1 MNYLNP
7 LELSCE
13 VKQEAISCTEELCR
27 LCAKSVTSY
36 SSIFQDNLHEY
47 LTLIFGVSIQQ
58 NDNWPKSIC
67 NICFEMAK
75 NYVKYVLSVRRAET
89 SLRSIYGELSNLE
102 PGISFINVQE
112 ILNPEDTR
120 DHASEGS
127 DYNENEDENDIK
139 VFPPGTENS
148 FDTLEDSKI
157 PNKITLNERQFLEE
171 SSKDNKPFFMEE
183 YDGQTSEETE
193 DLPTLNRRTPPTDQS
208 TDEEE
213 EQAETSLRSIYG
225 ELSNTPEPGIS
236 FINVQEILNPGDT
249 RDNGIEGSDENEN
262 EDNDVNVHE
271 TESEDSIDN
280 SEMHK
285 IANKRKRKE
294 SHIQDAPPK
303 GKKSALI
310 EENNGDS
317 CETEAVTQ
325 KKNRTRPSK
334 SKPTQNRRVP
344 STDKSKEEDERIKK
358 FFKMECSV
366 CSNPFETYN
375 ELKSH
380 AIKIHNDQKL
390 AFIICCKKKLDNRTK
405 IVNHLN
411 HHTKPDAYKCPKPG
425 CSKTFLTPTGL
436 YSHQLN
442 KHVKGKEKI
451 KCVHCSQSFL
461 TLYRLKSHE
470 LKHLNGNEEKQKF
483 K

>member
-13 VKQEAISCTEELCR
+13 VKKEAISCTEELCR

-67 NICFEMAK
+67 NVCFEVAK

-139 VFPPGTENS
+139 VFPPGSENS

-171 SSKDNKPFFMEE
+171 SSKDNKPSFMEE

-193 DLPTLNRRTPPTDQS
+193 DLPTLNRRTS
-208 TDEEE
+208 
-213 EQAETSLRSIYG
+213 
-225 ELSNTPEPGIS
+225 
-236 FINVQEILNPGDT
+236 
-249 RDNGIEGSDENEN
+249 
-262 EDNDVNVHE
+262 
-271 TESEDSIDN
+271 
-280 SEMHK
+280 
-285 IANKRKRKE
+285 
-294 SHIQDAPPK
+294 
-303 GKKSALI
+303 
-310 EENNGDS
+310 
-317 CETEAVTQ
+317 
-325 KKNRTRPSK
+325 
-334 SKPTQNRRVP
+334 
-344 STDKSKEEDERIKK
+344 STDKSTDEDERIRK
-358 FFKMECSV
+358 FFKLECSV

-380 AIKIHNDQKL
+380 AIKIHKDQKL

-411 HHTKPDAYKCPKPG
+411 HHAKVDAYNFPKPEWIVIDNNLTKPSKPLEMSV
-425 CSKTFLTPTGL
+425 CTDK
-436 YSHQLN
+436 
-442 KHVKGKEKI
+442 VKQSPLKI
-451 KCVHCSQSFL
+451 KMDRTSKMNYVQRKILSEFMYAHRGLARNL
-461 TLYRLKSHE
+461 TDSTQGKKHHKE
-470 LKHLNGNEEKQKF
+470 LWIQLTEKLNAAGPPTRPELVWRKCWTDRKQKVKNILTKNKKDTERTEGGPSDPIPLDELDLLVVKAAGLDPSEEF
-483 K
+483 RSHLLMEEYEWN

>member
-1 MNYLNP
+1 MTDINP

-13 VKQEAISCTEELCR
+13 VKEEIITCTKELCR

-47 LTLIFGVSIQQ
+47 LALIFGVSIQQ

-67 NICFEMAK
+67 NICLELAK
-75 NYVKYVLSVRRAET
+75 NYVKFVLSVRR
-89 SLRSIYGELSNLE
+89 
-102 PGISFINVQE
+102 
-112 ILNPEDTR
+112 
-120 DHASEGS
+120 
-127 DYNENEDENDIK
+127 
-139 VFPPGTENS
+139 
-148 FDTLEDSKI
+148 
-157 PNKITLNERQFLEE
+157 
-171 SSKDNKPFFMEE
+171 
-183 YDGQTSEETE
+183 
-193 DLPTLNRRTPPTDQS
+193 
-208 TDEEE
+208 
-213 EQAETSLRSIYG
+213 AETSLRSIYG

-236 FINVQEILNPGDT
+236 FINVQEILNPEDT
-249 RDNGIEGSDENEN
+249 RDHGIEGSDENEN
-262 EDNDVNVHE
+262 EDKDVNVHE
-271 TESEDSIDN
+271 TESEDSLDN

-294 SHIQDAPPK
+294 SHNQDAPPK
-303 GKKSALI
+303 GKKSALM
-310 EENNGDS
+310 EENDGAS
-317 CETEAVTQ
+317 CESEAITQ
-325 KKNRTRPSK
+325 KKNRARPSK
-334 SKPTQNRRVP
+334 SKPPTQNRRVP

-483 K
+483 KCKWCDKEFALNSLLLQHIRFTHDDNGDDMHTCKLCFMTFRSKYSLILHMSIHKSSD